1 MAFDF
6 TKLIQDEQKKQEETS
21 SRSGGVGFK
30 TVYPYNKIAEAEYI
44 IQTSDDKKKIAKAQ
58 SEILELSG
66 KVTSLEDM
74 MLIDELIQDIFSE
87 KFDF

>member
-1 MAFDF
+1 M
-6 TKLIQDEQKKQEETS
+6 KKKEL
-21 SRSGGVGFK
+21 K
-30 TVYPYNKIAEAEYI
+30 ALAKKIAEAEYI
-44 IQTSDDKKKIAKAQ
+44 IQTSNDKKKIAKAQ

-66 KVTSLEDM
+66 RVTSLEDM

>member
-1 MAFDF
+1 M
-6 TKLIQDEQKKQEETS
+6 KKKEL
-21 SRSGGVGFK
+21 K
-30 TVYPYNKIAEAEYI
+30 ALAKKIAEAEYI

-74 MLIDELIQDIFSE
+74 MLIDELVQDIFSE

>member
-1 MAFDF
+1 M
-6 TKLIQDEQKKQEETS
+6 KKKEL
-21 SRSGGVGFK
+21 K
-30 TVYPYNKIAEAEYI
+30 ALAKKIAEAEYI

-74 MLIDELIQDIFSE
+74 VLIDELVQDIFSE